1 LSSVATHGC
10 ALNYCT
16 GFRCSPK
23 QRHTSRGTQ
32 GCQITGQYRILV
44 LALVR
49 KLIDYGRELATT
61 LHGRDPATHARH
73 FGTSDIALILVR
85 ITQGLHRARALEGRL
100 VRNATRLD
108 APHRPQPAPTQHK
121 PRTTLPTGTAATP
134 DGPVPGPDTRICLP
148 TPEQIAAQVRR
159 RPIGAV
165 IADICRDLGIVPN
178 HPLWRELSEVIICH
192 GGNLARLVKDIITQ
206 ATRTISQRWGAGMP
220 SVLPAPPLPS
230 LSLAGADPP

>member
-1 LSSVATHGC
+1 MTDAPTATTPDAQPDPNPPG
-10 ALNYCT
+10 AA
-16 GFRCSPK
+16 K
-23 QRHTSRGTQ
+23 ESRVG
-32 GCQITGQYRILV
+32 RL

-73 FGTSDIALILVR
+73 FGTSDIALILAR
-85 ITQGLHRARALEGRL
+85 ITQGLHRARALEERL

-108 APHRPQPAPTQHK
+108 VLHRPQPAPA
-121 PRTTLPTGTAATP
+121 PLRLRTTQPTDTAAAP
-134 DGPVPGPDTRICLP
+134 DALVPGLEPGICLP

-165 IADICRDLGIVPN
+165 IADICRDLGIMPN

-230 LSLAGADPP
+230 LSRAGADPP